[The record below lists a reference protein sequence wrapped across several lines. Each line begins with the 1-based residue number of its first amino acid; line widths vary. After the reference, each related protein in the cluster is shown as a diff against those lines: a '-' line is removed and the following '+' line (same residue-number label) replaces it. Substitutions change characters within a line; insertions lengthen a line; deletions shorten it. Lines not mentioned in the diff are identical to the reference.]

1 MSVDELVSE
10 VAFELAKEVKRF
22 IYLRECFSQM
32 SALNNSTD
40 KLVYMYVWLT
50 QPQTF
55 ASVRRSLNL
64 SKATLAR
71 SLRRLEQKGLIVRE
85 GLILYAAETMTS
97 TLKNTR
103 LDVDEAG
110 HFPRGMRAR
119 RASFEAVF
127 FLRSGF
133 EKHTKSLYDIHAVF

>member
-85 GLILYAAETMTS
+85 GLILYAAETS

-103 LDVDEAG
+103 LNVDEAG
-110 HFPRGMRAR
+110 HFPRGMRA
-119 RASFEAVF
+119 
-127 FLRSGF
+127 
-133 EKHTKSLYDIHAVF
+133 

>member
-22 IYLRECFSQM
+22 MYPRECFSQM
-32 SALNNSTD
+32 LALSNSTD
-40 KLVYMYVWLT
+40 KLVYVYVWLT

-103 LDVDEAG
+103 LNVDEAG
-110 HFPRGMRAR
+110 HSPQGMRA
-119 RASFEAVF
+119 ASRV
-127 FLRSGF
+127 L
-133 EKHTKSLYDIHAVF
+133 

>member
-10 VAFELAKEVKRF
+10 VALELAKEVKRF
-22 IYLRECFSQM
+22 IYPMECFSQM

-40 KLVYMYVWLT
+40 KLVYIYVWLT

-85 GLILYAAETMTS
+85 GLILYAAETS

-103 LDVDEAG
+103 LNVDEAG
-110 HFPRGMRAR
+110 RSPQGMRGAAR
-119 RASFEAVF
+119 P
-127 FLRSGF
+127 LRPYF
-133 EKHTKSLYDIHAVF
+133 PER

>member
-10 VAFELAKEVKRF
+10 VVFELAKEVKRF

-85 GLILYAAETMTS
+85 GPILYAAETS

-103 LDVDEAG
+103 LNVDEAG
-110 HFPRGMRAR
+110 HSPQRMRATPR
-119 RASFEAVF
+119 V
-127 FLRSGF
+127 L
-133 EKHTKSLYDIHAVF
+133 